1 MSEAFKVNLK
11 NGLHRID
18 EIEDL
23 ISITKEMY
31 AKIGKHTHFGF
42 ELNPSSFCSYF
53 SNPQR
58 FKDCFCFGYFIDG
71 KVVSYIIWIK
81 IYDARVNKKIIQEY
95 IWGSDPETKGYGIKL
110 FKKSLEYIKN
120 IYKFDI
126 VLVADSEKNS
136 KLEKFYIRNGFKLE
150 SKTFYKVT

>member
-1 MSEAFKVNLK
+1 MSETAKVDLK
-11 NGLHRID
+11 NGLYKI
-18 EIEDL
+18 EVIEDL
-23 ISITKEMY
+23 FSITKEMY

-42 ELNPSSFCSYF
+42 ELTPSSFTSYF

-58 FKDCFCFGYFIDG
+58 FKDCFCFGYFVDG

-126 VLVADSEKNS
+126 VLVANSEKNS

-150 SKTFYKVT
+150 SKAFYKVN